1 MKLQT
6 ARQGITPLAQ
16 PAEPTRFGRHLSLDA
31 ELKDGLPTRSLLR
44 DVRNL
49 KNSGRIRF
57 GANYISMDVES
68 DQTETPNPISE
79 SDFVRL
85 FARHELALRNYA
97 RLILPDWN
105 RVDDVLQDA
114 SITMWESRQRLQ
126 DESGFLPWGKVIVRH
141 KCFNAIAKMRRDR
154 LVLDK
159 NVLELI
165 VREEEAERES
175 ENLIR
180 IQHSL
185 AECLG
190 ELTPER
196 RELVLAPY
204 RGAGEVKKLA
214 EQGHKTPN
222 SLYKIIGR
230 LRAKLSRCVEE
241 KLRLELS

>member
-1 MKLQT
+1 MTKT
-6 ARQGITPLAQ
+6 
-16 PAEPTRFGRHLSLDA
+16 D
-31 ELKDGLPTRSLLR
+31 
-44 DVRNL
+44 
-49 KNSGRIRF
+49 GRI
-57 GANYISMDVES
+57 GTDANYKYMDVES
-68 DQTETPNPISE
+68 DQSELSISE
-79 SDFVRL
+79 ANFVRL

-97 RLILPDWN
+97 RLILPDWSG
-105 RVDDVLQDA
+105 VDDVLQDA

-126 DESGFLPWGKVIVRH
+126 DESGFLPWGKIIVRH
-141 KCFNAIAKMRRDR
+141 KCFNVIAKMRRDR
-154 LVLDK
+154 LVLDQ

-165 VREEEAERES
+165 AREEEAE
-175 ENLIR
+175 NLIL

-190 ELTPER
+190 ELSMER

-214 EQGHKTPN
+214 EQGGKTPN

-230 LRAKLSRCVEE
+230 LRAKLSGCVEE

>member
-1 MKLQT
+1 
-6 ARQGITPLAQ
+6 
-16 PAEPTRFGRHLSLDA
+16 
-31 ELKDGLPTRSLLR
+31 
-44 DVRNL
+44 
-49 KNSGRIRF
+49 
-57 GANYISMDVES
+57 MDVKS
-68 DQTETPNPISE
+68 DQSE
-79 SDFVRL
+79 SLNPLSEADFVRL

-97 RLILPDWN
+97 RLILPDWTS
-105 RVDDVLQDA
+105 VDDVLQDA
-114 SITMWESRQRLQ
+114 SVTMWESRQRVR

-159 NVLELI
+159 DVLERI
-165 VREEEAERES
+165 AREDEAESKS
-175 ENLIR
+175 EDLVR
-180 IQHSL
+180 IQRSL
-185 AECLG
+185 EGCLG
-190 ELTPER
+190 ELPPQR

-214 EQGHKTPN
+214 EQGNKTPN

>member
-1 MKLQT
+1 MRDLFVTSLQSCPD
-6 ARQGITPLAQ
+6 APL
-16 PAEPTRFGRHLSLDA
+16 PANECAAIKAHFPPFPGPLNI
-31 ELKDGLPTRSLLR
+31 PVPLR
-44 DVRNL
+44 GNL
-49 KNSGRIRF
+49 KKGGGRIWA
-57 GANYISMDVES
+57 GSNYNSMEVES
-68 DQTETPNPISE
+68 DQSESPNPISE
-79 SDFVRL
+79 ADFVRL

-97 RLILPDWN
+97 RLILPDWSG
-105 RVDDVLQDA
+105 VDDVLQDA
-114 SITMWESRQRLQ
+114 SITMWESRQRLR

-141 KCFNAIAKMRRDR
+141 KCFNAIAKIRRSR
-154 LVLDK
+154 LVLDES
-159 NVLELI
+159 VLELI
-165 VREEEAERES
+165 AREEEAETKPED
-175 ENLIR
+175 LIR
-180 IQHSL
+180 IQLSL
-185 AECLG
+185 EECLG

>member
-1 MKLQT
+1 MNLESNS
-6 ARQGITPLAQ
+6 P
-16 PAEPTRFGRHLSLDA
+16 EPQHS
-31 ELKDGLPTRSLLR
+31 
-44 DVRNL
+44 V
-49 KNSGRIRF
+49 
-57 GANYISMDVES
+57 
-68 DQTETPNPISE
+68 SE
-79 SDFVRL
+79 ADFVQL

-97 RLILPDWN
+97 RLILPDWSS
-105 RVDDVLQDA
+105 VDDVLQDA
-114 SITMWESRQRLQ
+114 SITMWESRQRLR

-141 KCFNAIAKMRRDR
+141 KCFNAIAKMRRSR
-154 LVLDK
+154 LVLDES
-159 NVLELI
+159 VLELI
-165 VREEEAERES
+165 AREEEAETES
-175 ENLIR
+175 EDLIR

-214 EQGHKTPN
+214 EQGRKTPN
-222 SLYKIIGR
+222 SLYKVIGR

>member
-1 MKLQT
+1 
-6 ARQGITPLAQ
+6 
-16 PAEPTRFGRHLSLDA
+16 
-31 ELKDGLPTRSLLR
+31 
-44 DVRNL
+44 
-49 KNSGRIRF
+49 
-57 GANYISMDVES
+57 MDVES

-165 VREEEAERES
+165 VREEGAEGES

-214 EQGHKTPN
+214 EQGRKTPN

>member
-1 MKLQT
+1 
-6 ARQGITPLAQ
+6 
-16 PAEPTRFGRHLSLDA
+16 
-31 ELKDGLPTRSLLR
+31 
-44 DVRNL
+44 
-49 KNSGRIRF
+49 
-57 GANYISMDVES
+57 MDVES
-68 DQTETPNPISE
+68 DHSESPNPISE
-79 SDFVRL
+79 ADFVRL

-97 RLILPDWN
+97 RLILPDWSG
-105 RVDDVLQDA
+105 VDDVLQDA
-114 SITMWESRQRLQ
+114 SITMWESRQRLR

-165 VREEEAERES
+165 AREEEAEADS
-175 ENLIR
+175 EDLVR
-180 IQHSL
+180 VQHSL

-190 ELTPER
+190 ELSPER

-214 EQGHKTPN
+214 EQGRKTPN

-230 LRAKLSRCVEE
+230 LRSRLSHCVEE
-241 KLRLELS
+241 KLRLELP

>member
-1 MKLQT
+1 
-6 ARQGITPLAQ
+6 
-16 PAEPTRFGRHLSLDA
+16 
-31 ELKDGLPTRSLLR
+31 
-44 DVRNL
+44 
-49 KNSGRIRF
+49 
-57 GANYISMDVES
+57 MDVES
-68 DQTETPNPISE
+68 DQSE
-79 SDFVRL
+79 SPSPLSEADFVRL

-97 RLILPDWN
+97 RLILPDWSG
-105 RVDDVLQDA
+105 VDDVLQDA
-114 SITMWESRQRLQ
+114 SITMWESRQRLR

-165 VREEEAERES
+165 AREEEAEAES
-175 ENLIR
+175 EDLIR

-204 RGAGEVKKLA
+204 RGAGEVKTLA
-214 EQGHKTPN
+214 EQAGKTPN

-230 LRAKLSRCVEE
+230 LRARLSQCVEE
-241 KLRLELS
+241 KMRLELP